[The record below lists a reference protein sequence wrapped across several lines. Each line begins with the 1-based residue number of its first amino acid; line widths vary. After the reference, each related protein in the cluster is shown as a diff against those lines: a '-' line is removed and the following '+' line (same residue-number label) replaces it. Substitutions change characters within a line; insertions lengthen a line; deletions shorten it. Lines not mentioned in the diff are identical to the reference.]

1 MPDLQRID
9 FEKGTFEGKSGKTYF
24 VESSLS
30 VARYA
35 EFQIYEKEMAYGL
48 TTKNLFEKLKALFDL
63 QNKMKFA
70 ESVVLLNDLM
80 RGVAKLQERQ
90 PSIMKICALYMNLE
104 GEDRGIINQDMID
117 AKIKDWAE
125 IDVRDFFAQA
135 IRSVNGLI
143 EIYATV
149 SQSISDLAAQGNEQ

>member
-1 MPDLQRID
+1 MPEPKRID
-9 FEKGTFEGKSGKTYF
+9 FEKGTFEGRSGKVYF

-48 TTKNLFEKLKALFDL
+48 TMKGLFDKLKALFDL

-80 RGVAKLQERQ
+80 RGVAKIQERQ
-90 PSIMKICALYMNLE
+90 PAMVKICCLYMNLAD
-104 GEDRGIINQDMID
+104 EDRGIINQDMID
-117 AKIKDWAE
+117 RKVEDWAE
-125 IDVRDFFAQA
+125 IDVRDFFTHA

-149 SQSISDLAAQGNEQ
+149 SQAISDLASQGNEQ